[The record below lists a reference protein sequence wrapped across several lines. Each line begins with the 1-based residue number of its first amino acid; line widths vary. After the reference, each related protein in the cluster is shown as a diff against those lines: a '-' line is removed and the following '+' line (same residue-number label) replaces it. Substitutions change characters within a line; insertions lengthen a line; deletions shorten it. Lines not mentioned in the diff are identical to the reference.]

1 MGSTGE
7 ASAHGAT
14 LNPATPRRRPAGRAA
29 GARPAAGSVPFARQR
44 HGRQRAPAG
53 ELATSV
59 GDAAAVLRVIA
70 GADGLDATC
79 VDAPVEDY
87 AGLLAAPSNF
97 RVAAVAEASDL
108 RTLTR
113 GGRAA
118 AAAPSAPTR
127 VLPWLRDACAAY
139 YVLSASEA
147 FGNLSR
153 YAHVDRPRTAEAAA
167 RVDHASAPFGA
178 EVPRLRLGAHFL
190 GDRHADGLYGRA
202 EAVRDAVRRDLASVF
217 RDYAFVLP
225 VAPTAPAARRSL
237 TCFASSPARRLS
249 LPFGARAGCP
259 SASGVVAAPRR
270 RDGARVA
277 AALEGAR

>member
-1 MGSTGE
+1 M
-7 ASAHGAT
+7 ARAKA
-14 LNPATPRRRPAGRAA
+14 PKRRPKTASFDPAKL
-29 GARPAAGSVPFARQR
+29 GAEFAKLEAIEPARG
-44 HGRQRAPAG
+44 
-53 ELATSV
+53 ATSV

-108 RTLTR
+108 ATLTLR

-118 AAAPSAPTR
+118 AAPGADAVS
-127 VLPWLRDACAAY
+127 LPWLRDACAAY

-153 YAHVDRPRTAEAAA
+153 YAHVDRPRTAEAWR

-178 EVPRLRLGAHFL
+178 EVLRRLRLGAHFL

-217 RDYAFVLP
+217 RDYDAL
-225 VAPTAPAARRSL
+225 L
-237 TCFASSPARRLS
+237 
-249 LPFGARAGCP
+249 
-259 SASGVVAAPRR
+259 RR
-270 RDGARVA
+270 RAPLGDATALRVA